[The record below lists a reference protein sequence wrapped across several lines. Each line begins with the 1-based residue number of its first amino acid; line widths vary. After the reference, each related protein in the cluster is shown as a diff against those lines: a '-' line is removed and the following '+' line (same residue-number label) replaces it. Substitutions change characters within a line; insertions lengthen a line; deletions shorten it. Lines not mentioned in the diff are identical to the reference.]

1 MNAIS
6 FPPAPVRSLH
16 FEEAPNHGAFS
27 RLAAYPL
34 SVAPS
39 VTTPHLIALVDDDE
53 AIREAMHDLL
63 ESVGIES
70 VAFESAEDFLSDPV
84 RSAVR
89 CIVLDINLPGMSG
102 LDLQKILIDAM
113 PAVPILFLT
122 SVDDPRARERA
133 MSCGAG
139 GFLTKPVDSSQ
150 LLSGIRRLSARFE
163 P

>member
-1 MNAIS
+1 MSANS
-6 FPPAPVRSLH
+6 FPPAPAWSLH
-16 FEEAPNHGAFS
+16 FSEAPNRGALR
-27 RLAAYPL
+27 RLAAYPF

-39 VTTPHLIALVDDDE
+39 VTTPNLIALVDDDE

-63 ESVGIES
+63 ESVGIDS
-70 VAFESAEDFLSDPV
+70 VAFESAEDFLVDST
-84 RSAVR
+84 RSAVT

-113 PAVPILFLT
+113 PTLPILFLT
-122 SVDDPRARERA
+122 SVDDPHARERA

-150 LLSGIRRLSARFE
+150 LLSGIRRLSGRIE
-163 P
+163 D